1 MPEIKNISARMVNG
15 ILPGK
20 TFTVDAKTYD
30 RHRKASSWGKLFADT
45 DARMPDARPLPD
57 DLDLSKL
64 SEPEAIKRVR
74 AVEDLDTLSRW
85 SRTEERVKVLDAIEK
100 RGEKLTS

>member
-1 MPEIKNISARMVNG
+1 
-15 ILPGK
+15 
-20 TFTVDAKTYD
+20 
-30 RHRKASSWGKLFADT
+30 
-45 DARMPDARPLPD
+45 
-57 DLDLSKL
+57 
-64 SEPEAIKRVR
+64 VR